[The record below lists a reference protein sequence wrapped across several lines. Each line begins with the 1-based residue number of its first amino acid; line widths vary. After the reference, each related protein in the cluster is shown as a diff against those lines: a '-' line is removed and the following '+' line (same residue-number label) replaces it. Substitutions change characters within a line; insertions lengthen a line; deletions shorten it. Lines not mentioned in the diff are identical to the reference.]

1 VHART
6 PAPRRAVRYGAAV
19 TAVEP
24 LRPDYGGKSLEQ
36 VVPALVGRGDRGWLP
51 GPARDAPQVVL
62 LVLDGLGWE
71 LLQSHR
77 EALPE
82 LSQFAGDAITTVA
95 PSTTA
100 AALTSITTGLAP
112 IQHGV
117 LGYRMRVDGSV
128 LNVLRWTV
136 DQGRPPDAFDVQRH
150 QPFLGRT
157 VPVVT
162 RTEFR
167 TSGFTAAH
175 LRDAPF
181 FGWSSV
187 AMIVQRCR
195 MLVADGHPLT
205 YAYYPGVDTVA
216 HEFGLQPPYLP
227 AELQFV
233 DRLVGELRDAL
244 PPEVAI
250 LITADHGQVEVG
262 DRWYELTPLQSL
274 MAGAS
279 GEGRFR
285 WLEARRGARDEL
297 LAAAKDAFG
306 ALAWIMTREE
316 VLDAGWL
323 GPGPVPASSRR
334 RLGDIALMARE
345 PVGFVDPALPRE
357 RQLVGAHGSLTPA
370 EMLVPLVAASG
381 RRGEPAG

>member
-1 VHART
+1 MRC
-6 PAPRRAVRYGAAV
+6 YGAAMISGDPV
-19 TAVEP
+19 
-24 LRPDYGGKSLEQ
+24 RPDYGGKSLEQ
-36 VVPALVGRGDRGWLP
+36 VVPALVGRVDGAWLP
-51 GPARDAPQVVL
+51 AAARDASMVVL

-71 LLQSHR
+71 LLQAYRHL
-77 EALPE
+77 LPE
-82 LSQFAGDAITTVA
+82 LGACEGIPITTVA

-100 AALTSITTGLAP
+100 CALTSITTGLAP

-117 LGYRMRVDGSV
+117 LGYRMRVDGSI

-162 RTEFR
+162 RSEFR

-187 AMIVQRCR
+187 AMIVERCR
-195 MLVADGHPLT
+195 ALVGAGHPLT

-216 HEFGLQPPYLP
+216 HEFGLGGPYLP
-227 AELQFV
+227 AELAFV
-233 DRLVGELRDAL
+233 DRLVGDLRDAL
-244 PPEVAI
+244 PPEATL

-285 WLEARRGARDEL
+285 WMEARRGARDDL
-297 LAAAKDAFG
+297 LAAAQDEFG
-306 ALAWIMTREE
+306 DQAWVMSRDE
-316 VLDAGWL
+316 VLDDGWL
-323 GPGPVPASSRR
+323 GPGPIPASSRR
-334 RLGDIALMARE
+334 RLGDVALLARE
-345 PVGFVDPALPRE
+345 PVGFIDPAMPRE
-357 RQLVGAHGSLTPA
+357 RQLVGAHGSLTAA

-381 RRGEPAG
+381 RG